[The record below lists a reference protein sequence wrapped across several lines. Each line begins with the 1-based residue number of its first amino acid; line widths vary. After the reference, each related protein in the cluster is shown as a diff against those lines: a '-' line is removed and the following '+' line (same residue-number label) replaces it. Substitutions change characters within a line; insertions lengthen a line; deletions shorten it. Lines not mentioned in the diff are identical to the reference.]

1 MAENPTVLGVDERTA
16 SDQPDDRVLADQDAT
31 FSAREP
37 ETQAYVSDARNDK
50 REIKR
55 LRRHLRWLTGLSLL
69 AIIALGGTIAGLTWY
84 FRNEQIRLKNQQNQL
99 TQQLKA
105 ISPNGATTQR
115 IESLESQLTLLNKQV
130 QDLNKPELRT
140 SLNQLNAIQYR
151 LQSLEAR
158 VRENPSD
165 AVIVGQLKEMNERL
179 RRLQPNQNNRGGSSS
194 QSNSEESNSSSRN
207 STSSN
212 SSSSEGTR
220 DTSRRR
226 N

>member
-1 MAENPTVLGVDERTA
+1 MAENPTVLGVDDRTT
-16 SDQPDDRVLADQDAT
+16 SNQPDNRVLAEQDT
-31 FSAREP
+31 IVSSQEP
-37 ETQAYVSDARNDK
+37 ETQAPLSDAKNYN

-55 LRRHLRWLTGLSLL
+55 LRRHLKWLTALSLL
-69 AIIALGGTIAGLTWY
+69 GIIALASTLAGVTWY

-99 TQQLKA
+99 AQQLKS

-115 IESLESQLTLLNKQV
+115 IQSLESQINLLNKQM
-130 QDLNKPELRT
+130 QELNKPELRT
-140 SLNQLNAIQYR
+140 SLNQLTAIQYR

-179 RRLQPNQNNRGGSSS
+179 RRMQPNQNNQGGSSS
-194 QSNSEESNSSSRN
+194 QSNSSRSNASSRN
-207 STSSN
+207 STSSG
-212 SSSSEGTR
+212 SSSSEETS
-220 DTSRRR
+220 DTPRRR